1 MGAELRVYGLK
12 ETVRK
17 LQKLGADG
25 QDLKAAMHRI
35 GLKAV
40 DRARTYVPIGS
51 TGNLSAS
58 LRAGAA
64 KTTVVIRSGG
74 AKVKYAP
81 FVEFGTAKMA
91 ARPFM
96 RLAAAEIAPEAK
108 AELDKELR
116 TILSK
121 IGLK

>member
-1 MGAELRVYGLK
+1 MAEIRVNGLK

-25 QDLKAAMHRI
+25 QDLKNAMNRI
-35 GLKAV
+35 GNKTVA
-40 DRARTYVPIGS
+40 RAREHVPIGA

-64 KTTVVIRSGG
+64 KTNVTIRSGS
-74 AKVKYAP
+74 AKVKYAKYI
-81 FVEFGTAKMA
+81 EFGTTKMKA
-91 ARPFM
+91 TPFM
-96 RLAAAEIAPEAK
+96 RLSAAETAPDAK
-108 AELDKELR
+108 KELDQELR

-121 IGLK
+121 VGLN

>member
-1 MGAELRVYGLK
+1 MGAELRITGLK

-35 GLKAV
+35 GIKSV
-40 DRARTYVPIGS
+40 ERARTHVPVR
-51 TGNLSAS
+51 TGALLNSI
-58 LRAGAA
+58 RAGAA
-64 KTTVVIRSGG
+64 KTNVTIRSGS
-74 AKVKYAP
+74 AKVKYAAY
-81 FVEFGTAKMA
+81 VEFGTSKMA

-96 RLAAAEIAPEAK
+96 RLAAAETAPDAK

-121 IGLK
+121 VGLK